1 MVCEKEIHMLLY
13 FRHFHQGQV
22 YQLRVKWLQES
33 TTAHKPTMVN
43 VILELRN
50 SLDVKGK

>member
-1 MVCEKEIHMLLY
+1 MAREKEIQMLLY

-22 YQLRVKWLQES
+22 YQLRMRWLQES
-33 TTAHKPTMVN
+33 TTAHKPIRVN
-43 VILELRN
+43 VILEFRN